1 MALNHHQIL
10 CYNDKFLYLRSS
22 YNITTTT
29 LFKIM
34 MNKYQI
40 GTNAGI
46 VWRILSDN
54 AHWDYEKL
62 KEVSGLSDRDLN
74 AAIGWLAREDKID
87 FDIDEQHDRL
97 FYMSTSISVNAKIPS
112 GHSPRWYFLCITQS
126 GLP

>member
-97 FYMSTSISVNAKIPS
+97 FLHVNVYRLMQKIPS

>member
-10 CYNDKFLYLRSS
+10 CYNDKFLYLRSN

-97 FYMSTSISVNAKIPS
+97 FLHVNVYI
-112 GHSPRWYFLCITQS
+112 G
-126 GLP
+126 

>member
-74 AAIGWLAREDKID
+74 AAIGWLAREKKIYCSED
-87 FDIDEQHDRL
+87 NGEW
-97 FYMSTSISVNAKIPS
+97 YISNKQPLGFFS
-112 GHSPRWYFLCITQS
+112 FG
-126 GLP
+126 

>member
-1 MALNHHQIL
+1 
-10 CYNDKFLYLRSS
+10 
-22 YNITTTT
+22 
-29 LFKIM
+29 M

-54 AHWDYEKL
+54 SHWDYEKL

-97 FYMSTSISVNAKIPS
+97 FYMSTSISVNAKNTIRTL
-112 GHSPRWYFLCITQS
+112 SPMVFLCITQS